1 MNLLHC
7 CQQQE
12 EALPINDKQREAIRV
27 VCELNKSAACGHH
40 LRYQHEVQPTQQQH
54 RGVCV
59 DADACWLLSQ
69 VSEFLAYEFQKW
81 LDRDLNEL

>member
-54 RGVCV
+54 RCVCVHV
-59 DADACWLLSQ
+59 DADACWLLCTG
-69 VSEFLAYEFQKW
+69 L
-81 LDRDLNEL
+81 